1 MHSDV
6 TCAVYSA
13 QEVVRNVSEHFLV
26 CSDGL
31 VLAVNRLIYIR
42 FEVYVGLD
50 VLRCLC
56 SGLIR
61 ESLLRRSERPP
72 ETKEAVDVKYNMR
85 FDRLGLLL
93 V

>member
-1 MHSDV
+1 MHSNV

-31 VLAVNRLIYIR
+31 VLTVDRLICIR
-42 FEVYVGLD
+42 LEVYVGLD
-50 VLRCLC
+50 VLRCLY

-61 ESLLRRSERPP
+61 EPLLRRSERPP
-72 ETKEAVDVKYNMR
+72 ETKEAVDVKCNIW